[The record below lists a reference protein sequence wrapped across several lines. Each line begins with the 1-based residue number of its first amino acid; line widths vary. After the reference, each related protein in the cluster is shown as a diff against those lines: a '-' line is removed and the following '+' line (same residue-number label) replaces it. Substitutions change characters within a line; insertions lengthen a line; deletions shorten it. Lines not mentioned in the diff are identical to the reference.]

1 MLPTITQNNWMYPI
15 IKELVK
21 NVTCEVTT
29 IIVSVWEY
37 YYLDVLSFIQAIVD
51 VIAPLWTTYGYK
63 YLFLFAFMTCK
74 VHEK

>member
-15 IKELVK
+15 IKEHVK

-29 IIVSVWEY
+29 IIVIVWEY

-63 YLFLFAFMTCK
+63 YLFLFSFMTCK